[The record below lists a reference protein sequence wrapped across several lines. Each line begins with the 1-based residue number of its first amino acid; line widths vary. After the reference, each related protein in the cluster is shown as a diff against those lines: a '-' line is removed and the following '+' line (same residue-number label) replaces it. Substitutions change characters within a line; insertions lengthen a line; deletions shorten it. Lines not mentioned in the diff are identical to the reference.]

1 MTKIGQAERVPA
13 FDFTKGALVLIMVL
27 YHWINYFYGPTD
39 NRYLRFLTPS
49 FIFITGFL
57 ISNVYFSK
65 YGLSAPQLP
74 RRLLQ
79 RGLKVLAI
87 FVLLNLA
94 RNLLMRGD
102 VLGQVFTMSGSNS
115 NVIAAY
121 LIGNGTGGGSMKTV
135 AFSVL
140 APIGYLLILSA
151 SLVLLARA
159 YRYTFHVVCVLC
171 LLGVLVLDSIGF
183 ETYLDILAIGMIGVI
198 AGYLPMERVNALV
211 RRPYLLAVAYLLYLG
226 AITVWDV
233 IYPLQIVGVCLS
245 LMILYLL
252 GSQPGELS
260 RFRACIVLLGRYSL
274 AGYIAQIAILQF
286 LRLKLGHMGSEEL
299 TLGLSFVLAFAL
311 TIVSI
316 STLDWTRTH
325 SIAVDKLYKF
335 VFA

>member
-1 MTKIGQAERVPA
+1 MTKIGQAGRIPA
-13 FDFTKGALVLIMVL
+13 LDFTKGALVLIMVL
-27 YHWINYFYGPTD
+27 YHWINYFYGPND

-49 FIFITGFL
+49 FIFITGFM

-65 YGLSAPQLP
+65 YGVSAPQLP

-79 RGLKVLAI
+79 RGLKILAV
-87 FVLLNLA
+87 FALLNLT

-102 VLGQVFTMSGSNS
+102 VLGQVFTAPWSN
-115 NVIAAY
+115 NNLIDAY
-121 LIGNGTGGGSMKTV
+121 LIGNGTGGGSTKTV

-140 APIGYLLILSA
+140 APIGYLLILS
-151 SLVLLARA
+151 SLLVVVARF
-159 YRYTFHVVCVLC
+159 YRYAFHVVCLLC
-171 LLGVLVLDSIGF
+171 LLGVLVLDSMGL
-183 ETYLDILAIGMIGVI
+183 ETYLDILTIGMIGVI
-198 AGYLPMERVNALV
+198 AGYLPMERVNTLV
-211 RRPYLLAVAYLLYLG
+211 RRPHLLAIAYLLYLA
-226 AITVWDV
+226 AITIWNV

-252 GSQPGELS
+252 GSQRGELGKV
-260 RFRACIVLLGRYSL
+260 RACIVLLGRYSL

-286 LRLKLGHMGSEEL
+286 LRVGLNHMGSEEL
-299 TLGLSFVLAFAL
+299 ALGLSFVLAFAL

-316 STLDWTRTH
+316 STLDWTRLH